1 MVWLRFT
8 ESKECILR
16 IQWRSWNWKQVHL
29 PASHLSWKA
38 SANKKRVCKERDWN
52 FVDSN
57 ERDQRMQENHVR
69 LWLLHNAEY
78 QIEKK
83 NVFAHKKLSS
93 QLISAW
99 QHWMQI
105 LWLSADSDA
114 EWDAPLL
121 WADVLRYLKNTW
133 EQSIKNQH
141 D

>member
-8 ESKECILR
+8 EPKECILR

-38 SANKKRVCKERDWN
+38 SANKKRVCKERDWY

-57 ERDQRMQENHVR
+57 ERDERMQENHVR

-83 NVFAHKKLSS
+83 MYLRIKSFRSNWFVHDSTGCKYFDFLADFL
-93 QLISAW
+93 LL
-99 QHWMQI
+99 MQNEMHHY
-105 LWLSADSDA
+105 S
-114 EWDAPLL
+114 
-121 WADVLRYLKNTW
+121 
-133 EQSIKNQH
+133 EQMCYII
-141 D
+141 